1 MAKKSFK
8 LVKASAALA
17 VTAAALTPVMAAE
30 AATSTVELKP
40 EVVLGGKF
48 KEALA
53 LNTPKGVEIKWGKY
67 LVTAINK
74 WQTIKGQGSDGK
86 TYIKKLYARNYP
98 LYILEQDLGEVKAGS
113 ELEKPSIRVMYRD
126 GKIYT
131 QAPERYTMSSNY
143 NTKDEG
149 KQEVLISYNHNGNRI
164 TSMLSYTVV
173 DKAVA
178 GAISS
183 VKALG
188 KNSVEVMINQEVDS
202 VSASNFSSVGANV
215 TSATLGADKKTVK
228 LEVSGLEY
236 GQDYMLAANNI
247 MVKGEAKDFGSKA
260 FKSLAVDEV
269 WNLKVTPKASSL
281 LANGA
286 DNTEVTL
293 ELVDAATGRVDA
305 GADNIVLDLNATFG
319 ALSSK
324 RVTIQDGKATV
335 ILTSEFSNTGVTS
348 KIDAQIIEA
357 SGDYKALIGKVAGTA
372 NVSFVTSTSG
382 SVDTITLVNAESN
395 QADRFT
401 LFFDKAV
408 SLDHFVAK
416 DASGKYLYTN
426 GSTTTSSP
434 VAANG
439 EAYSHAFRVNGTDKS
454 VEITQG
460 GKTFTVKGFK
470 PVAGNPKAM
479 EVILDKGVVL
489 TDNARVEVEVNTVN
503 SINKVTKSS
512 ASFVVTDARKP
523 EATSAT
529 AEGLNTLKVKFSEAI
544 SDATF
549 VLDGRFVE
557 GSDFSA
563 EFGDFNP
570 VTLADNRDLATIS
583 LSGTYNEGKSN
594 SVLGYFGAGQ
604 HSVQISSMKDFA
616 YLTDTANLG
625 STQNL
630 YFSIVAD
637 SAKPSATVTVE
648 SPEQFRV
655 KFDKSVSGFEAA
667 DIQVQRKASNGSF
680 VTVPVSQ
687 LPHKLTRI
695 SASEYVIELTSDW
708 TVIYDTAASNKN
720 YYNDEYRIFIAKEAV
735 TNVANGLKNDDL
747 ALSLNYSGSPLN
759 TPDVTSPIISQ
770 IDRVAM
776 TNRFAVTMSEPVKI
790 AAASDEDA
798 TLAQGQAGLGG
809 TTAQFIGK
817 DKDGKTVTINGTVTG
832 YANNANGMDNVLAVE
847 WSNASGALTP
857 QAVVD
862 GGGSTEWTLVV
873 RAVSDDVGNTAAS
886 ATKSF
891 TVAKSPAANTPF
903 AIAQNGVSGAL
914 NGSAEDTVVIK
925 FTEGVLTSGVSD
937 ATNPAQYTLNGKTL
951 PSGTSI
957 RVANNDSVAGFETV
971 TITLPDGTLNAASNV
986 VTVNKDLVSFD
997 GSLFQGP
1004 VENTFS
1010 VVAPN

>member
-30 AATSTVELKP
+30 ASSATVELKA

-53 LNTPKGVEIKWGKY
+53 LNTPKGVTITWGKH

-74 WQTIKGQGSDGK
+74 WQTVKGVGSDGK
-86 TYIKKLYARNYP
+86 VYTKKLYARNYP
-98 LYILEQDLGEVKAGS
+98 LYVIKQDLGEVKAGS

-143 NTKDEG
+143 NTKDAGEQ
-149 KQEVLISYNHNGNRI
+149 KVLISYNHNGNRI
-164 TSMLSYTVV
+164 TSFLTYTVAEKNV
-173 DKAVA
+173 EPAIEAVK
-178 GAISS
+178 
-183 VKALG
+183 VLG
-188 KNSVEVMINQEVDS
+188 KTTVEVELNQEVDA
-202 VSASNFSSVGANV
+202 VSASNFSIAGGNV
-215 TSATLGADKKTVK
+215 TSATLKADKKTVT

-236 GQDYMLAANNI
+236 GKEYAVIANNI
-247 MVKGEAKDFGSKA
+247 VVDGEAKNFGSKV

-269 WNLKVTPKASSL
+269 WNLKVTPKSSKL
-281 LANGA
+281 LANGS

-293 ELVDAATGRVDA
+293 ELVDAATGRVDT

-335 ILTSEFSNTGVTS
+335 VLTSEFSNTGVTS
-348 KIDAQIIEA
+348 KIDAQVIEA
-357 SGDYKALIGKVAGTA
+357 SGDYKVLIGKVAGTA
-372 NVSFVTSTSG
+372 NVEFATSTTG

-401 LFFDKAV
+401 LFFDKEV
-408 SLDHFVAK
+408 SLDHFVKK
-416 DASGKYLYTN
+416 DANGKYVY
-426 GSTTTSSP
+426 STDGTVGTETSTP

-439 EAYSHAFRVNGTDKS
+439 ETYRHAFRVNGADKS

-460 GKTFTVKGFK
+460 GKTFAVKGFK

-479 EVILDKGVVL
+479 EVILDKSVVL
-489 TDNARVEVEVNTVN
+489 IDNARVGVEVNTVN
-503 SINKVTKSS
+503 SINKITKSS

-529 AEGLNTLKVKFSEAI
+529 PEGLNTLKVKFSEAI
-544 SDATF
+544 AGATF

-557 GSDFSA
+557 GTHFVSTV
-563 EFGDFNP
+563 GDFNP
-570 VTLADNRDLATIS
+570 LTLADNRDLATIRLAGS
-583 LSGTYNEGKSN
+583 YNEGKDN
-594 SVLGYFGAGQ
+594 SVNGYFGAGQ

-616 YLTDTANLG
+616 YATDSSNLG

-630 YFSIVAD
+630 YFNIVAD

-655 KFDKSVSGFEAA
+655 KFDKAVTGFDAA
-667 DIQVQRKASNGSF
+667 DIQVQVKGSNGSY
-680 VTVPVSQ
+680 TNVSNV
-687 LPHKLTRI
+687 PHKLTQI
-695 SASEYVIELTSDW
+695 SSSEYVIELTEDW
-708 TVIYDTAASNKN
+708 TRIYRTTETNKN
-720 YYNDEYRIFIAKEAV
+720 YYNDEYRIFIAKDAV
-735 TNVANGLKNDDL
+735 TNVANGLKNEDL

-759 TPDVTSPIISQ
+759 APDVTSPVISE
-770 IDRVAM
+770 IARVAM
-776 TNRFAVTMSEPVKI
+776 TNQFAVTMSEPVKI
-790 AAASDEDA
+790 AGAADEEA
-798 TLAQGQAGLGG
+798 TLAQNQTGLGG
-809 TTAQFIGK
+809 TTVQFIGK
-817 DKDGKTVTINGTVTG
+817 DKDGKTVTINGSVDG
-832 YANNANGMDNVLAVE
+832 YANNASGKDNVISVS
-847 WSNASGALTP
+847 WSNDSGVVTP
-857 QAVVD
+857 QSVVD

-873 RAVSDDVGNTAAS
+873 RAISDDVGNTAAS

-903 AIAQNGVSGAL
+903 AIAQSGVSGAL

-971 TITLPDGTLNAASNV
+971 TITLPDGTLNTASNV
-986 VTVNKDLVSFD
+986 ITVNKDLVSFD

-1004 VENTFS
+1004 VENPFAVTT
-1010 VVAPN
+1010 P